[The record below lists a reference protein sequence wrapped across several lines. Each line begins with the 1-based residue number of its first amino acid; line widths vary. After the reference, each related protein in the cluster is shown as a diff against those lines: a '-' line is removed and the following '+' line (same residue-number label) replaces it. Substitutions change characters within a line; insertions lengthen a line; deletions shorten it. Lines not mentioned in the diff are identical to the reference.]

1 MILYF
6 RQKKMLSYLAN
17 LNTITFSAVQ
27 ILLFTMFPYIA
38 ESLDLSLSLVIGIFS
53 LGSFLFLW
61 SAPYWSSKSDF
72 SGRMKILNIGMI
84 GQLISF
90 SILFLLILYSSHLPK
105 FATITFLIISRI
117 IYGAFSSAI
126 IPVSQALQLDLS
138 IKEAYLKS
146 MLSNSMSLNIGRMLG
161 PIYVLVNGDSPI
173 GLMKGVLFWII
184 FIVVSNFACKNFE
197 TKPVLIQKDVMT
209 FDWSLIGKELKWVF
223 ILALLFTC
231 FIGTLHNTF
240 GLHIKE
246 LFLLNSADTAILMA
260 KFLLGSSI
268 MAVVSQILSK
278 KYFND
283 PWQGPLIIGAFTLF
297 CGAMGFAL
305 GTTTA
310 QIWLS
315 MMVISIGIAM
325 IPPCYLTLMTF
336 FSPEK
341 ERGKKFG
348 MINAAN
354 TVGYT
359 VGGFLTAAT
368 LKLFPHNLALIITTS
383 ILVSA
388 IVLTIIVLQ
397 KKRIKV

>member
-1 MILYF
+1 MYY

-27 ILLFTMFPYIA
+27 ILLFTMFPFIA
-38 ESLDLSLSLVIGIFS
+38 EALNLSLSLVIGVFS

-61 SAPYWSSKSDF
+61 SGPYWSSKSDY

-84 GQLISF
+84 GQFISF
-90 SILFLLILYSSHLPK
+90 LLLFLLITYSRHLHE
-105 FATITFLIISRI
+105 AVTVTLLIISRV
-117 IYGAFSSAI
+117 IYGTFASAI

-146 MLSNSMSLNIGRMLG
+146 MLSNSMSLNLGRMLG

-173 GLMKGVLFWII
+173 GLMTGVLIWLV
-184 FIVVSNFACKNFE
+184 FIMVSNFTCKRFE
-197 TKPVLIQKDVMT
+197 AKQRLVQKEKMT
-209 FDWSLIGKELKWVF
+209 FDWSLITKDLKWVF
-223 ILALLFTC
+223 LLALLFTC

-246 LFLLNSADTAILMA
+246 LFELDAPATAILMA

-268 MAVVSQILSK
+268 MAVVSQFVSK
-278 KYFND
+278 RFFND

-305 GTTTA
+305 GTTST
-310 QIWLS
+310 QIWMS
-315 MMVISIGIAM
+315 MMVVSIGIAM
-325 IPPCYLTLMTF
+325 IPPSYLTLSTF
-336 FSPEK
+336 FSPSI

-354 TVGYT
+354 TIGYT
-359 VGGFLTAAT
+359 VGGFFTAIT
-368 LKLFPHNLALIITTS
+368 LKLFSHNLALIITTS
-383 ILVSA
+383 VLVSA

-397 KKRIKV
+397 KKRIAI

>member
-1 MILYF
+1 
-6 RQKKMLSYLAN
+6 MLSYLAN

-27 ILLFTMFPYIA
+27 ILLFTMFPFIA
-38 ESLDLSLSLVIGIFS
+38 ESLNLSLSLVIGVFS

-61 SAPYWSSKSDF
+61 SAPYWSTKSDF
-72 SGRMKILNIGMI
+72 AGRMKILNIGMI
-84 GQLISF
+84 GQLASF
-90 SILFLLILYSSHLPK
+90 AILFILILYSSHLPQ
-105 FATITFLIISRI
+105 FLTVLFLIISRI
-117 IYGAFSSAI
+117 IYGAFASAI

-146 MLSNSMSLNIGRMLG
+146 MLSNSMSLNLGRMLG

-173 GLMKGVLFWII
+173 GLMKGVLLWLI
-184 FIVVSNFACKNFE
+184 FIVVSNFTCKKFE
-197 TKPVLIQKDVMT
+197 TKPVLTQKESMT
-209 FDWSLIGKELKWVF
+209 FEWSLIAKELKWVF
-223 ILALLFTC
+223 LLALLFTC

-240 GLHIKE
+240 GMHIKE
-246 LFLLNSADTAILMA
+246 LFLLNAADTSILMA

-268 MAVVSQILSK
+268 MAVVSQIISK

-297 CGAMGFAL
+297 SGAMGFAL
-305 GTTTA
+305 GTTSA
-310 QIWLS
+310 QIWMS

-325 IPPCYLTLMTF
+325 IPPCYLTLTTF

-359 VGGFLTAAT
+359 VGGFFTAVT
-368 LKLFPHNLALIITTS
+368 LKLFPHDLALIITTS
-383 ILVSA
+383 ILVTA
-388 IVLTIIVLQ
+388 IVLTIIILQ
-397 KKRIKV
+397 KKRITL